1 MHNKENGKI
10 LQIKIVD
17 NILTKQISA
26 FIAVYIDSLVTIS
39 IERSETN
46 KKRALEIRD
55 KLK

>member
-1 MHNKENGKI
+1 MHNKENEKI
-10 LQIKIVD
+10 LQIEIVD

>member
-1 MHNKENGKI
+1 MRNKENEKI

-26 FIAVYIDSLVTIS
+26 FIAVYIYGLVTIS